1 MTDELYHRKLVER
14 AQAGRARGR
23 LEHPDATATL
33 DNPLCGDR
41 VTIDL
46 KLAAGK
52 VAAAGHKVRGCL
64 LCEAAAAMIAE
75 QAPGRPTGELAGLA
89 DEVRAY
95 LQKGAAAPAGWDC
108 IEEEFAPVK
117 AVKSRQDCVL
127 LPFRALTRA
136 LDQAAKAK

>member
-1 MTDELYHRKLVER
+1 MTEEIYHRKLVER
-14 AQAGRARGR
+14 AQAGRAQGR

-46 KLAAGK
+46 ELADGK
-52 VAAAGHKVRGCL
+52 IAAAGHKVRGCL

-75 QAPGRPTGELAGLA
+75 QAPGRSPGELIGLN
-89 DEVRAY
+89 DNVRAY
-95 LQKGAAAPAGWDC
+95 LQQDGALPTGWDC
-108 IEEEFAPVK
+108 IEEFAPVK

-127 LPFRALTRA
+127 LPFRALAQA
-136 LDQAAKAK
+136 LKQASKTG

>member
-75 QAPGRPTGELAGLA
+75 QAPGCSADALAGLA

-95 LQKGAAAPAGWDC
+95 LQKGAAAPAGWDAV
-108 IEEEFAPVK
+108 EEFAPVK